1 MRDTELTGDEAAKW
15 RDKYLDALD
24 AQEQQEKA
32 YQAESQLLSKALAR
46 VSLAAEG
53 QHPELDLV
61 LEALRRSLRADDKNS
76 ISSHLQRL
84 EESLLNFE
92 RYRDQNAAQQSDA
105 LQAMA
110 ARLQQIAPERALKK
124 QLRSLSLDATKHRNR
139 LDAYPEL
146 LRTLEQL
153 QAQVLAERDP
163 EPAKPGGLMS
173 RWFASSDHRDEQTT
187 GHQPEPEEAGLAPS
201 TGAERNDGAGKADR
215 ALFELNPNATL
226 RDSETVSENLRA
238 IINELLLSVE
248 AQAIAPERVSAL
260 QQRLRSGISN
270 ADLLP
275 ALGEVRDLV
284 LAAYMAATRAFRG
297 YLTEVNQQ
305 LADIYQVIEGAAHQS
320 DDLLQASD
328 QMQQQMLSEFA
339 ELEDQSARA
348 ESLDALK
355 HQVQSRLGN
364 IRAALHEYQ
373 SASERDHPVTE
384 QLNLLAARVREM
396 EQEASRSREV
406 LEEQRAK
413 ALTDPLTGMP
423 NREAYNERIQLE
435 QQRFQRYGHPLTL
448 AVCDLDYFKNIND
461 TLGHQAGDRVLK
473 VLSSAIA
480 KRLREVDFFGRYGG
494 EEFVIVM
501 PETSAD
507 NAFVVLDRIRAAI
520 AKTAFNYKDTPVDIT
535 VSIGIAEFRA
545 GGNETAELVFGRA
558 DKALYDAKAAGRNTC
573 MLASGE

>member
-1 MRDTELTGDEAAKW
+1 MHDSELTGDGAVKW

-32 YQAESQLLSKALAR
+32 YQAESQLLAKALAR

-53 QHPELDLV
+53 QHPELDQV
-61 LEALRRSLRADDKNS
+61 LEALRRSLRADDKGS
-76 ISSHLQRL
+76 LGEHLQRL
-84 EESLLNFE
+84 EQSLLDVE
-92 RYRDQNAAQQSDA
+92 RYRDKNTAQQSAA

-110 ARLQQIAPERALKK
+110 ARLQQLTPERALKK
-124 QLRSLSLDATKHRNR
+124 QLRSLSLDATRQRNR

-146 LRTLEQL
+146 LHTLEQL
-153 QAQVLAERDP
+153 QEQVLAERVQ
-163 EPAKPGGLMS
+163 ETARPASLLTRLFGAGSDAHGREAAAAAPGQE
-173 RWFASSDHRDEQTT
+173 DE
-187 GHQPEPEEAGLAPS
+187 HLPP
-201 TGAERNDGAGKADR
+201 GAEQGSGSAVKADR

-226 RDSETVSENLRA
+226 RDSETVSDNLRA

-260 QQRLRSGISN
+260 QHRLRSGISN

-284 LAAYMAATRAFRG
+284 LAAYMAATRAFTG
-297 YLTEVNQQ
+297 YLTEVNEQ
-305 LADIYQVIEGAAHQS
+305 LVDIYQVIEGAAQQS
-320 DDLLQASD
+320 DGWQQASD
-328 QMQQQMLSEFA
+328 QMQQKMLSEFA
-339 ELEDQSARA
+339 ELEGQSARA

-355 HQVQSRLGN
+355 HQVQNRLGN
-364 IRAALHEYQ
+364 IRAALQEYQ

-396 EQEASRSREV
+396 EQEATHSREV

-413 ALTDPLTGMP
+413 ALSDPLTGMP
-423 NREAYNERIQLE
+423 NREAYNERIHLE

-501 PETSAD
+501 PET
-507 NAFVVLDRIRAAI
+507 NAEQAFGVLDRIRAAI

-545 GGNETAELVFGRA
+545 GADESAELVFGRA